1 MTAETMKRPFSL
13 TSQETTPGALAAC
26 AIGTRPKVASTY
38 APAGGNVSQN
48 SSWHGR
54 TQRCVDEVDD
64 YAVEQREQQHQ
75 RDVDARGQVL
85 GCREQVDKSE
95 EGPAG

>member
-48 SSWHGR
+48 SSWHAQG
-54 TQRCVDEVDD
+54 TVKPTSGF
-64 YAVEQREQQHQ
+64 RE
-75 RDVDARGQVL
+75 RV
-85 GCREQVDKSE
+85 S
-95 EGPAG
+95 